1 MEEKKNPHF
10 PDWKIWILT
19 SLAVS
24 QIMTAVQIR
33 QANQELWKA
42 VIQQDEA
49 LVQSGQELV
58 QQKQELAQLGQHLI
72 EHQQNDILY
81 KTTLNQIVQGLLGLL
96 EPNS

>member
-33 QANQELWKA
+33 QANQ
-42 VIQQDEA
+42 
-49 LVQSGQELV
+49 GQELV

>member
-49 LVQSGQELV
+49 LVQSGQEL
-58 QQKQELAQLGQHLI
+58 AQLGQHLI

>member
-49 LVQSGQELV
+49 LVQLSQELV
-58 QQKQELAQLGQHLI
+58 QQKQELVQLGQRLI
-72 EHQQNDILY
+72 EHQQNDILQ
-81 KTTLNQIVQGLLGLL
+81 KTSINRFL
-96 EPNS
+96 ENWIQNPTCSK

>member
-33 QANQELWKA
+33 HANQELWKA

-49 LVQSGQELV
+49 LVQLSQELV
-58 QQKQELAQLGQHLI
+58 QQKQELVQLGQRLI
-72 EHQQNDILY
+72 EHQQNDILQ
-81 KTTLNQIVQGLLGLL
+81 KTSINRLL
-96 EPNS
+96 ENWIQNPTCSK